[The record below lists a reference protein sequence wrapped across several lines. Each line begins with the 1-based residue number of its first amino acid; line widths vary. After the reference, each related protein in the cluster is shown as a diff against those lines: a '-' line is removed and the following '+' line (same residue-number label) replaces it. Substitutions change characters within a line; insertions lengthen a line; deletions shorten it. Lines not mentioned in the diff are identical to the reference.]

1 MSETNGYNGRHEQF
15 ERRAVQLAAVF
26 KIHAETFEGLPD
38 QFREFCEYI
47 GYTRVCSLLVISDL
61 QRGRSERQLVINYGL
76 TRKQIQVI
84 KENSRLCKRRQDQ

>member
-1 MSETNGYNGRHEQF
+1 MSEAITNGKHEQF
-15 ERRAVQLAAVF
+15 ERRSLQLAAVF

-47 GYTRVCSLLVISDL
+47 GYPRVCSLLVISDL